1 MSFIQKRHVEFQHCD
16 PAGIVFYPRYFEM
29 ISSVIERFF
38 TDALGHGFDE
48 LHVRRRVGVPTARVE
63 VDFHAPSRL
72 GDELSFL
79 FEVTRI
85 GTSSVDYRI
94 LCSENE
100 PRFTATGTLVHFD
113 FTTGRSTPWTDALR
127 SGLNNHFITEHA

>member
-1 MSFIQKRHVEFQHCD
+1 MTFCQSRIVEFQHCD

-38 TDALGHGFDE
+38 TDALGRGFSMHLNE
-48 LHVRRRVGVPTARVE
+48 GAGVPLARVE

-72 GDELSFL
+72 EDRLEFVL
-79 FEVTRI
+79 TIPRI
-85 GTSSVDYRI
+85 GRSSTDFRI
-94 LCSENE
+94 FCTGPE

-113 FTTGRSTPWTDALR
+113 FNTGHSAPWPDDLR
-127 SGLNNHFITEHA
+127 AGLSAHLVTETA